1 MSQFKMLGVK
11 IKLPDIFNELKCL
24 LVYGLSDLRTS
35 NHYLYVF
42 FSTDTNFKVQDSLMG
57 QLMPHIENVFRKIQ
71 HIELV
76 DTSEAKRVS
85 ATKSYNLSMRELEI
99 IDWVK
104 NNVRPIAKSQ

>member
-1 MSQFKMLGVK
+1 MNQFKMLAVK

-24 LVYGLSDLRTS
+24 LVYGLSELRTS
-35 NHYLYVF
+35 NYYLYVF
-42 FSTDTNFKVQDSLMG
+42 FSTDTNFKVQDFLMG
-57 QLMPHIENVFRKIQ
+57 HLMPHIDNVFRKIQ

-76 DTSEAKRVS
+76 DTSEAERVS

-104 NNVRPIAKSQ
+104 IM